1 MSCKFN
7 DFIPFMNMFKV
18 DKYLTNH
25 HLNWFSVS
33 VLVNV
38 YFRQEGFIYINV
50 QNFITK
56 ILGIIFLSSTVS
68 NDLTIFSF

>member
-7 DFIPFMNMFKV
+7 DFTPFVNMFKV

-33 VLVNV
+33 VLVDV
-38 YFRQEGFIYINV
+38 YFRQEGFIY
-50 QNFITK
+50 FIMQSFTTK
-56 ILGIIFLSSTVS
+56 IWGITFLSSTVS

>member
-1 MSCKFN
+1 MILLHLWICSKLIN
-7 DFIPFMNMFKV
+7 ILLTITWTDFLFLFWLMFISGK
-18 DKYLTNH
+18 KGL
-25 HLNWFSVS
+25 
-33 VLVNV
+33 
-38 YFRQEGFIYINV
+38 YINV